1 MTSTQR
7 AAVFIDKGGTG
18 KTTSAAHLGVALN
31 QLGSSVLLID
41 LAGKQGDLADALG
54 VFEDVQRDI
63 STEDDFPNI
72 ATTMGNR
79 WSDVAEMV
87 GGKEA
92 VERLVY
98 ETESGVD
105 LIPAH
110 PDLDGLDADL
120 GNIDDVQERYNRL
133 RLFLDDH
140 VEPLERWDVIILDM
154 PGLANNIT
162 YNGLWAAQNV
172 VTPVSMGS
180 FELKQAR
187 SLKND
192 LQKIRSSYE
201 QEVQLTMVIANLY
214 DRRTNL
220 HSDILARFE
229 DEFGSVMA
237 PEYIV
242 DSQQIRTVTEE
253 GQSLFDV
260 PDEELLSTAEDAR
273 DAFRRNAA
281 ELRTRLRQGS
291 RSTPTQSQSQSRNRS
306 QTRSPETQ

>member
-1 MTSTQR
+1 MTDTQR

-18 KTTSAAHLGVALN
+18 KTTNAAHLGVALT

-54 VFEDVQRDI
+54 VFDSVQEDI
-63 STEDDFPNI
+63 SNEDDFPNI
-72 ATTMGNR
+72 ATTMGDR

-87 GGKEA
+87 GTREA

-98 ETESGVD
+98 ETDSGVD

-110 PDLDGLDADL
+110 PDLDALDADL
-120 GNIDDVQERYNRL
+120 GNIDDVHNRYNRL
-133 RLFLDDH
+133 RVFLDDH
-140 VEPLERWDVIILDM
+140 VEPLERWDMIILDM

-162 YNGLWAAQNV
+162 YNGLWATQDV

-180 FELKQAR
+180 FELKQAQ

-192 LQKIRSSYE
+192 LHKIRSSYG

-220 HSDILARFE
+220 HSDILERFK

-242 DSQQIRTVTEE
+242 DSQQIRAVTEE

-260 PDEELLSTAEDAR
+260 PEEDLLPTAQDAR
-273 DAFRRNAA
+273 DAFLTNAQ
-281 ELRTRLRQGS
+281 ELCTRLRSGHNQEEEA
-291 RSTPTQSQSQSRNRS
+291 Q
-306 QTRSPETQ
+306 

>member
-1 MTSTQR
+1 MVANTRR
-7 AAVFIDKGGTG
+7 AAIYIDKGGTG
-18 KTTSAAHLGVALN
+18 KTTSASHLGIALS
-31 QLGSSVLLID
+31 QLGHDVLLFD

-54 VFEDVQRDI
+54 VFEDIQEDI
-63 STEDDFPNI
+63 SNEDDFPNV

-79 WSDVAEMV
+79 WSDVADMV
-87 GGKEA
+87 GTQEA

-98 ETESGVD
+98 ETNSGVD

-120 GNIDDVQERYNRL
+120 GNIDDVKDRYNRL
-133 RLFLDDH
+133 RVFLDDY

-187 SLKND
+187 SLQDD
-192 LQKIRSSYE
+192 LQQIRSSYE
-201 QEVQLTMVIANLY
+201 QEVQLQMIIANLY

-220 HSDILARFE
+220 HSNLLDRFE
-229 DEFGSVMA
+229 DEFGSLMA

-260 PDEELLSTAEDAR
+260 PEDELLSTAEDAR
-273 DAFRRNAA
+273 DAFRTNAKKIYN
-281 ELRTRLRQGS
+281 RLN
-291 RSTPTQSQSQSRNRS
+291 PDTQ
-306 QTRSPETQ
+306 